1 MVLNE
6 IAGRMEQN
14 VSLRTLSTWRI
25 GGTAEWVVW
34 PTSVAEIEKLWHFA
48 QEEKIPIRLIG
59 RGSNLLFPDEGLK
72 GITVVTTALT
82 GEVWGDYR
90 VQAEAGCSLAHLAQ
104 EAGELGFSGL
114 AFARGIPGTLGGAI
128 VMNAGAHGGEIQNV
142 LNTVKIL
149 TEAGKIETFAKEELT
164 FGYRECSLRGK
175 AWILA
180 AELKFNPGEKEV
192 LKTQMSENM
201 AKRKAAQPL
210 ELPNAGSVFRNP
222 PGDSAGRLIEQ
233 AGWKGKGI
241 GGAQVSPKHGN
252 FIVNAGDASAADV
265 LALIQAI
272 QKDIFEKYGVELRTE
287 IHYITP

>member
-1 MVLNE
+1 
-6 IAGRMEQN
+6 MEQN

-25 GGTAEWVVW
+25 GGIAEWVVW
-34 PTSVAEIEKLWHFA
+34 PATVAEVEKLWHFA

-82 GEVWGDYR
+82 GEAWGEYSL
-90 VQAEAGCSLAHLAQ
+90 QAEAGCSLAHLAQ
-104 EAGELGFSGL
+104 EAGEQGFSGL
-114 AFARGIPGTLGGAI
+114 EFARGIPGTLGGAI
-128 VMNAGAHGGEIQNV
+128 AMNAGAHGREIQNV
-142 LNTVKIL
+142 LHTVRVL
-149 TEAGKIETFAKEELT
+149 TENGKIETLGKEELT

-175 AWILA
+175 GWILA
-180 AELKFNPGEKEV
+180 AELKFNSEKKEII
-192 LKTQMSENM
+192 KAQMVENL

-241 GGAQVSPKHGN
+241 GGAQISPKHAN
-252 FIVNAGDASAADV
+252 FIVNIGNATAADV

-272 QKDIFEKYGVELRTE
+272 QKDVFEKYGVELRTE
-287 IHYITP
+287 VHYIIS

>member
-1 MVLNE
+1 MVLNG
-6 IAGRMEQN
+6 IKGRMEQN
-14 VSLRTLSTWRI
+14 VSLKTLSTWRI
-25 GGTAEWVVW
+25 GGIAEWVVW
-34 PTSVAEIEKLWHFA
+34 PTTVAEIEQLWRFA
-48 QEEKIPIRLIG
+48 QEEDIPIRLIG

-82 GEVWGDYR
+82 EEVWGEYHL
-90 VQAEAGCSLAHLAQ
+90 QAEAGCSLARLAQ
-104 EAGELGFSGL
+104 EAAEQGFSGL
-114 AFARGIPGTLGGAI
+114 EFARGIPGTLGGAI

-142 LNTVKIL
+142 LHLVKVL
-149 TEAGKIETFAKEELT
+149 TEDGKIETLGKKDLS

-180 AELKFNPGEKEV
+180 AELKFKPEKKETI
-192 LKTQMSENM
+192 KAQMAENL

-222 PGDSAGRLIEQ
+222 LGDSAGRLIEQ

-252 FIVNAGDASAADV
+252 FIVNVGNATAADV

-272 QKDIFEKYGVELRTE
+272 QKDVLEKYGVELKTE
-287 IHYITP
+287 VQYVTS